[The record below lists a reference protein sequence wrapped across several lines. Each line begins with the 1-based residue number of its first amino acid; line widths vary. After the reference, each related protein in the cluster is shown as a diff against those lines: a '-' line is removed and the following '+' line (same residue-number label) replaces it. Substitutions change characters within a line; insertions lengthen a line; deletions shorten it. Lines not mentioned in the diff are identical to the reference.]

1 MEMQDFNTLFW
12 MKEMALGCVGARGM
26 VVRVGSSQV
35 RTFSRWPEQQLLSV
49 VGSLAKIQIQ

>member
-1 MEMQDFNTLFW
+1 MQDFNTLFW